1 MNETIPSNPPA
12 QLSNVVQPKPALA
25 KISIIL
31 SSLLLLFAFGGAA
44 YLFIQ
49 NKNNS
54 EKLNSLT
61 AELAKKDEE
70 IKTKD
75 TENSGLKV
83 EIGSLGAQVEE
94 YVKKVNEIENPPYFT
109 NYLPVKYL
117 FEKPQKLG
125 QSFHQSGDL
134 KLGSIRFKG
143 SFGVGGDVV
152 LRVYELN
159 DPKTVDLTNPVAE
172 GTFPAGDIVK
182 EKSFDVGLNTSVTLV
197 TDKDYFFSLEPV
209 SKDTQAGIAF
219 AEKNIVDGG
228 KMYIYTRMIGGN
240 GEIVDPNHSWQS
252 KNNYDVVFTLL
263 EAK

>member
-94 YVKKVNEIENPPYFT
+94 YVKKVNE
-109 NYLPVKYL
+109 
-117 FEKPQKLG
+117 
-125 QSFHQSGDL
+125 
-134 KLGSIRFKG
+134 
-143 SFGVGGDVV
+143 
-152 LRVYELN
+152 
-159 DPKTVDLTNPVAE
+159 
-172 GTFPAGDIVK
+172 
-182 EKSFDVGLNTSVTLV
+182 
-197 TDKDYFFSLEPV
+197 
-209 SKDTQAGIAF
+209 
-219 AEKNIVDGG
+219 
-228 KMYIYTRMIGGN
+228 
-240 GEIVDPNHSWQS
+240 
-252 KNNYDVVFTLL
+252 
-263 EAK
+263 